1 MQHVHS
7 LVLAIPS
14 YSIPDASAVYCST
27 PSSLLCPLCLSVLEQ
42 PVQLPCGA
50 LVCATCL
57 CKWLGVSGGRS
68 CPCCYQHD
76 LDEHNITLPSPVVN
90 DLLRDQRL
98 RCQECGHTT
107 TAGQFSEHRG
117 SLCQGHF
124 ERTSPSRLSVRDILD
139 RPTTAPSLPVE
150 RQMAAHLVRRFLSS
164 ERVVTIPTRG
174 QVRTQQCI
182 LNSTLHV
189 HSTPAHQFDAR
200 TVHSSDSRR
209 GQSKNSYSA
218 RITYPGRTG
227 CGGRQCG
234 RRDTGTTE
242 DREGEATGRGR
253 TTH

>member
-1 MQHVHS
+1 MQNKKARRNRGRRSDQSPAAVMQHVHS

-27 PSSLLCPLCLSVLEQ
+27 PSSLLCPLCLPVLEQ

-124 ERTSPSRLSVRDILD
+124 ERTSPSCLSVRDILD

-174 QVRTQQCI
+174 QVRTQ
-182 LNSTLHV
+182 
-189 HSTPAHQFDAR
+189 R
-200 TVHSSDSRR
+200 
-209 GQSKNSYSA
+209 
-218 RITYPGRTG
+218 
-227 CGGRQCG
+227 
-234 RRDTGTTE
+234 
-242 DREGEATGRGR
+242 
-253 TTH
+253 